1 MAMMV
6 IRLAIEIF
14 GSENFN
20 KINLEVVEI
29 LHLKSENLAIKF
41 SDFLLQKIGN
51 NLKSSTF
58 VKNNV
63 T

>member
-20 KINLEVVEI
+20 ILNIEVVAI
-29 LHLKSENLAIKF
+29 LHFKSENLSIKF

-51 NLKSSTF
+51 ILKSSTF

>member
-51 NLKSSTF
+51 ILKSSTF

>member
-1 MAMMV
+1 MET
-6 IRLAIEIF
+6 RLVTEIF

-20 KINLEVVEI
+20 ILNIEVGKIR
-29 LHLKSENLAIKF
+29 HLKSENLAIKF

>member
-1 MAMMV
+1 MV
-6 IRLAIEIF
+6 IMETRLVIEIF

-20 KINLEVVEI
+20 ILNIEVGKIR
-29 LHLKSENLAIKF
+29 HLKSENLAIKF

>member
-20 KINLEVVEI
+20 KINIEVVAI
-29 LHLKSENLAIKF
+29 LHFKSENLSIKF

-51 NLKSSTF
+51 ILKSSIF

>member
-20 KINLEVVEI
+20 ILNLEVVAI
-29 LHLKSENLAIKF
+29 LHFKSENLSIKF

-51 NLKSSTF
+51 ILKSSTF

>member
-1 MAMMV
+1 MV
-6 IRLAIEIF
+6 IMETRLVIEIF

-20 KINLEVVEI
+20 ILNIEVGKI
-29 LHLKSENLAIKF
+29 HHFKSENLVIKF

>member
-1 MAMMV
+1 MET
-6 IRLAIEIF
+6 RLVIEIF

-20 KINLEVVEI
+20 ILNIEVGKIR
-29 LHLKSENLAIKF
+29 HLKSENLAIKF

>member
-20 KINLEVVEI
+20 KINIEVVEI

-41 SDFLLQKIGN
+41 SDFLLQKIYN
-51 NLKSSTF
+51 NLKLSAF
-58 VKNNV
+58 NKK
-63 T
+63 

>member
-1 MAMMV
+1 MV
-6 IRLAIEIF
+6 IMVTQLVIEIF

-20 KINLEVVEI
+20 MLNIEVGKI

-41 SDFLLQKIGN
+41 SDFLLQKISN

>member
-1 MAMMV
+1 MV
-6 IRLAIEIF
+6 IMETRLVIELF

-20 KINLEVVEI
+20 KLNIEVGKI
-29 LHLKSENLAIKF
+29 RHFKSENLAIKF

>member
-20 KINLEVVEI
+20 KINLEVFEI

-41 SDFLLQKIGN
+41 SDFLFQKIYN
-51 NLKSSTF
+51 NLKSSAF
-58 VKNNV
+58 NKK
-63 T
+63 

>member
-20 KINLEVVEI
+20 ILNIEVGKIR
-29 LHLKSENLAIKF
+29 HLKSENLAIKF